1 MVTGTRAHQVAMYT
15 VFESPLQMMCDSP
28 TWYKKEQETVDFI
41 TQIPTVWDET
51 IVLEAAVS
59 DYIVVARKS
68 GEDWYLGA
76 MTDWEP
82 RDFDIT
88 LSFLNEN
95 TGYSVQIFKDGIN
108 ADRNAMDYKVDQKS
122 MSSSTPLKIQMSSG
136 GGFSAIFTK
145 K

>member
-1 MVTGTRAHQVAMYT
+1 MYT

-28 TWYKKEQETVDFI
+28 SLYKKEQETVDFI

-51 IVLEAAVS
+51 VVLEAAVS
-59 DYIVVARKS
+59 DYIVVARRS
-68 GEDWYLGA
+68 GENWYLGA

-82 RDFDIT
+82 RDFDIN
-88 LSFLNEN
+88 LSFLNKN
-95 TGYSVQIFKDGIN
+95 TNYSVQIFKDGIN
-108 ADRNAMDYKVDQKS
+108 ADRNAMDYKLDQKT
-122 MSSSTPLKIQMSSG
+122 MSSTTPLQIQMSSG